1 MSTLINKVEIKPFKT
16 YEGLKATKDV
26 GESEVTEADLI
37 PSHPFMDQDPT
48 VRISQITEN
57 DAVNI
62 LKYYNKNNRDK
73 KTYAIKQYFLDILND
88 DWAVTNQGFGFANT
102 ENGSI
107 LIDGQNRLTAFVKAC
122 KQRKLESRP
131 SPTMTAVVVSGL
143 PIESQ
148 KKCDRGVKR
157 SLKDIF
163 FFEKEAKVNSLALS
177 LVRNWIRSENN
188 WCPYSNITDLDV
200 YDFLSTNESNVLE
213 TAATFVNGIQGK
225 KSQGVFLAC
234 AKYLRENP
242 EDAREFMSQLVS
254 GANLGDGDPALIL
267 RNRVLGTKAMGGSG
281 PFLYFYEKTCH
292 AIQMFHA
299 GERFEKSVNLRRIKS
314 SKMDWDSLRNPRQAE
329 LIQA

>member
-1 MSTLINKVEIKPFKT
+1 MSTLVNKVEIKPFKT
-16 YEGLKATKDV
+16 FEGLKAVKDV
-26 GESEVTEADLI
+26 GESEVTETDAI
-37 PSHPFMDQDPT
+37 PNHPFMDQKPT
-48 VRISQITEN
+48 VRISQITEG

-73 KTYAIKQYFLDILND
+73 KSFAIKQYFLDMVNND
-88 DWAVTNQGFGFANT
+88 WELTNQGLGFASV
-102 ENGSI
+102 ENDSI

-122 KQRKLESRP
+122 KQCQLEGRAV
-131 SPTMTAVVVSGL
+131 PTLTMAVVSGL
-143 PIESQ
+143 PAQSQ

-163 FFEKEAKVNSLALS
+163 FFEKEAKVNTLALS

-188 WCPYSNITDLDV
+188 WCPYSNITDLDI
-200 YDFLSTNESNVLE
+200 YDFLSNNEDHVLE
-213 TAATFVNGIQGK
+213 TAAVFVNGIQGK

-234 AKYLRENP
+234 AKYLRESP
-242 EDAREFMSQLVS
+242 EAAKEFMSQLVS
-254 GANLGDGDPALIL
+254 GANLRDGDPSLIL

-314 SKMDWDSLRNPRQAE
+314 SKMDWDLLQNPRQT
-329 LIQA
+329 